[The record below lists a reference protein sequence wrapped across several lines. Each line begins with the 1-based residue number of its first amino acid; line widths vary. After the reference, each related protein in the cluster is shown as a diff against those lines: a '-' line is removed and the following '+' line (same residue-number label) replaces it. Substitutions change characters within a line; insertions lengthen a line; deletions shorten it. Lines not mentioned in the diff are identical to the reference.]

1 MDIGE
6 DDCRVEIEMSHQ
18 QIFTLPGDNVVGVGL
33 ESTLGEEDEG
43 CCTENTFRFSI
54 RYISQ

>member
-1 MDIGE
+1 MITVRDE
-6 DDCRVEIEMSHQ
+6 REMSHQ

-33 ESTLGEEDEG
+33 ESTLGEEEEEG